1 MLGLFLAFK
10 SMRLS
15 VWSKFGPDE
24 GFFPLSVAIIII
36 GLSLTIL
43 VKSVLHTQGPKKMG
57 ITEEQGKKGETI
69 FRVSSYAILML
80 VYGLLIEW
88 LGFLMTSALFIFPIV
103 KIVERQ
109 NWKTTLLLG
118 FISIVISYVLFVY
131 FLGVPL
137 PRGFM
142 GAWWQF

>member
-43 VKSVLHTQGPKKMG
+43 VKSVLLTQGPKKMG
-57 ITEEQGKKGETI
+57 ITEGQGKKGETI
-69 FRVSSYAILML
+69 FRVSSYAVLML
-80 VYGLLIEW
+80 VYGLLIER

-118 FISIVISYVLFVY
+118 FISIVISYALFVY

-142 GAWWQF
+142 GGW